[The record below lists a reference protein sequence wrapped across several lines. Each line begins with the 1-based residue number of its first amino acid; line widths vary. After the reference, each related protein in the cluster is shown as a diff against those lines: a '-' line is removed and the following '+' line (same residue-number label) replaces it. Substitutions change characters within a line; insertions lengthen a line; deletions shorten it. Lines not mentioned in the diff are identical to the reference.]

1 MKEEVKD
8 VSANFVLVPK
18 CFQGSKVI
26 DAPRAS
32 WPAGEVENFL
42 WDDIRIYSLVQP
54 SCLILEEASLNYAT
68 NSWVVGSPSSSSFSV
83 LSCVTA

>member
-18 CFQGSKVI
+18 CFQDSNVI

-42 WDDIRIYSLVQP
+42 WDEIGIYRFMQDSWLF
-54 SCLILEEASLNYAT
+54 LE
-68 NSWVVGSPSSSSFSV
+68 
-83 LSCVTA
+83 